1 MVRAA
6 ATCTAIALS
15 FSACTADNDADPTS
29 TAIPSPTSTAGPPP
43 TATPP
48 PLVTAPL
55 EWVPCNAS
63 FECAEITL
71 PLDYADPTVGIVSL
85 PLIRR
90 PATDPGNRIGSL
102 LVNPGG
108 PGVSGVG
115 FVQTAYSVFSED
127 VQARFDIVGWDPR
140 GVSGSSPAVDCL
152 EDLDAFVSADP
163 SPDSVAEQQAQDAIA
178 KEFADGCAAESGA
191 IIPYLATEYT
201 AHDMDAIRQALGDEK
216 LTYFGYSYGTFLG
229 AMYAD
234 LFPDRVRALVLDAAV
249 DPSITAQEDTRN
261 QVVGFERSLNAF
273 LAACEI
279 EPECAFHYADNPG
292 AAYDA
297 LMLSLD
303 ATPVY
308 GDGTIEVGVAV
319 AELGVLS
326 ALYSEAQ
333 WPALAEALAEA
344 EAGDGSALLEMS
356 TFITGRYG
364 AANYTDE
371 LEQRIAIACVDSQ
384 RLTNDEKVALQSELA
399 VLAPRFG
406 EPGIGPAGDPCD
418 FWPVPS
424 LREPKRINAPGS
436 PPILVVGTTGDPAT
450 PYQQA
455 VSLAEQLSQG
465 VLLTLNGERHTAY
478 GGVSTCIDSAVD
490 AYLINLLPPTDGTVC
505 D

>member
-1 MVRAA
+1 M
-6 ATCTAIALS
+6 
-15 FSACTADNDADPTS
+15 
-29 TAIPSPTSTAGPPP
+29 
-43 TATPP
+43 
-48 PLVTAPL
+48 
-55 EWVPCNAS
+55 PCHAS

-71 PLDYADPTVGIVSL
+71 PLDYADPAVGDVTL

-90 PATDPGNRIGSL
+90 PATDAANRIGSL

-108 PGVSGVG
+108 PGVSGVD
-115 FVQTAYSVFSED
+115 FVRNASSLYSED
-127 VQARFDIVGWDPR
+127 VRARFDIVGWDPR
-140 GVSGSSPAVDCL
+140 GVGGSSPAVDCI
-152 EDLDAFVSADP
+152 EDLDAFVSADS
-163 SPDSVAEQQAQDAIA
+163 SPDSVAEQQEQDAIA
-178 KEFADGCAAESGA
+178 KEFADGCASESGD
-191 IIPYLATEYT
+191 ILPYLATEYT
-201 AHDMDAIRQALGDEK
+201 ARDMDAIRQALGDEK

-234 LFPDRVRALVLDAAV
+234 LFPDRIRALVLDAAA
-249 DPSITAQEDTRN
+249 DPSISAQQDTKN
-261 QVVGFERSLNAF
+261 QVVGFETSLNTF
-273 LAACEI
+273 LAACEV
-279 EPECAFHYADNPG
+279 EPECAFHYADDPA

-297 LMLSLD
+297 LMQSLD
-303 ATPVY
+303 TTPVY
-308 GDGTIEVGVAV
+308 GDGTIEVGVAI

-326 ALYSEAQ
+326 ALYSEAR
-333 WPALAEALAEA
+333 WPELAEALAAA

-364 AANYTDE
+364 PASYTNE

-384 RLTNDEKVALQSELA
+384 RLTYDEKVALQAELV

-406 EPGIGPAGDPCD
+406 DPGVGPAGDPCD

-424 LREPKRINAPGS
+424 LREPKRITAPGS

-465 VLLTLNGERHTAY
+465 VLLTLNAERHTAY

-490 AYLINLLPPTDGTVC
+490 AYLIDLIAPVDGTVC